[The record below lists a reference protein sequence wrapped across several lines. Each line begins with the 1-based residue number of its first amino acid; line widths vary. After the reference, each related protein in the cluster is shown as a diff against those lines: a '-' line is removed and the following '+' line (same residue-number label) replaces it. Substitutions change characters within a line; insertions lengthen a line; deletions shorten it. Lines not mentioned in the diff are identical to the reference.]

1 MHRISTKYRTSG
13 FSLLELLIVTGI
25 ILILLGFIIIA
36 VGGGVRFA
44 DSAVCAKK
52 IASLSSG
59 LVLFAEDY
67 NGELPWAGGADRN
80 MHKDWVWGGQGKSQ
94 TRRTSEWNNPP
105 PSFGHHAEAGGAF
118 PYITGIKIHRL
129 PGVNPRARRDR
140 RGVLVPYGGDQND
153 GAEFDPIDFDF
164 NNNGEK
170 AWGLIDESHKTIYQ
184 EYRCPNSGEY
194 EQLAIA
200 LRVNYSMSAWIDNEL
215 KNKYVTND
223 IHGWNK
229 DLGTFL
235 SHIRKPALKILMAD
249 EDSRTMH
256 NASIWPAGSA
266 DGDGNTGFD
275 FDGGS
280 PMVMHNRKTNISFVD
295 GHVER
300 MPTARIWLI
309 QQSINSIRANG
320 PGMGLTDEEIRLATT
335 DSDGSNL
342 PGNYYKDLYWEP
354 LD

>member
-25 ILILLGFIIIA
+25 ILILLGFIIIS

-52 IASLSSG
+52 IASLSTG
-59 LVLFAEDY
+59 LLLFSEEH
-67 NGELPWAGGADRN
+67 NGELPWAGNADQN
-80 MHKDWVWGGQGKSQ
+80 AHKDWVWGGQRKSQ
-94 TRRTSEWNNPP
+94 TRRTSEWNNPS

-118 PYITGIKIHRL
+118 PYITGIKLHRL
-129 PGVNPRARRDR
+129 KGVKH
-140 RGVLVPYGGDQND
+140 GGDPDD

-164 NNNGEK
+164 NNDGKK
-170 AWGLIDESHKTIYQ
+170 AYGLIDESHKTIYQ

-194 EQLAIA
+194 EQLAKA
-200 LRVNYSMSAWIDNEL
+200 LRVNYSMSAWVDRKNPKFRQVGGPSRRGPLNEQ
-215 KNKYVTND
+215 
-223 IHGWNK
+223 
-229 DLGTFL
+229 LGIFL

-266 DGDGNTGFD
+266 DGDGHTGFD

-280 PMVMHNRKTNISFVD
+280 AMAMHNKKTNIAFVD

-300 MPTARIWLI
+300 MPTARIWMI
-309 QQSINSIRANG
+309 QQTIGSIRSNG
-320 PGMGLTDEEIRLATT
+320 RGMGLTSEEITAATT

-342 PGNYYKDLYWEP
+342 PGNYYKDLYWQP

>member
-1 MHRISTKYRTSG
+1 MHRISTKHHRAG

-25 ILILLGFIIIA
+25 IVILLGFIIIA

-52 IASLSSG
+52 ISSLSSG

-94 TRRTSEWNNPP
+94 TRRTSEWNNPS

-118 PYITGIKIHRL
+118 PYITGIKLHRKK
-129 PGVNPRARRDR
+129 GVK
-140 RGVLVPYGGDQND
+140 YGGDSS
-153 GAEFDPIDFDF
+153 GETEFDPIDFDYD
-164 NNNGEK
+164 NDGIK
-170 AWGLIDESHKTIYQ
+170 AFGLVDQSHLTIYE

-194 EQLAIA
+194 DILAKA
-200 LRVNYSMSAWIDNEL
+200 LRVNYSMSAWIDNER
-215 KNKYVTND
+215 KNSWLIND
-223 IHGWNK
+223 IHENWNV
-229 DLGTFL
+229 DFGTFL

-266 DGDGNTGFD
+266 DGDGHTGID

-280 PMVMHNRKTNISFVD
+280 PMVMHNKKTNISFVD

-300 MPTARIWLI
+300 MPTARIWMI
-309 QQSINSIRANG
+309 QQSIGSIKSNG
-320 PGMGLTDEEIRLATT
+320 PGMGLTGEEIRLATT
-335 DSDGSNL
+335 NSKGADL
-342 PGNYYKDLYWEP
+342 PGNYYKDLYWQP